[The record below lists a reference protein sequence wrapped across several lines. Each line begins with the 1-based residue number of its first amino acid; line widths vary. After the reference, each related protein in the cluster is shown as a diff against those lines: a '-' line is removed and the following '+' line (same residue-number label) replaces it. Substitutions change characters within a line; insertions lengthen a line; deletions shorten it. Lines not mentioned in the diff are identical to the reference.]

1 MVGFGR
7 DVTKTRNG
15 ERAISKGNGKMK
27 VGKKQRIENE
37 VTVRARVYSQF
48 LFSRSPSSFSRSP
61 VSVTQ
66 FSHIKHPIR
75 SERVPN
81 FHHPLLT
88 ANRLAPVVRKVDNAI
103 RRMKIYPVDNATG
116 LLACVASVSNRFIA
130 RTLEREQTKRCFFL
144 LSSQL
149 SRPART
155 EKLATQAR
163 WISLSN
169 V

>member
-1 MVGFGR
+1 
-7 DVTKTRNG
+7 
-15 ERAISKGNGKMK
+15 MK
-27 VGKKQRIENE
+27 LLIGLGVKLGSIPK
-37 VTVRARVYSQF
+37 F
-48 LFSRSPSSFSRSP
+48 LFSRSPCSFSRSP

-66 FSHIKHPIR
+66 FSHVKHPTR

-88 ANRLAPVVRKVDNAI
+88 ANLLAPVVQKVDNAI
-103 RRMKIYPVDNATG
+103 RRMIYPVDNAIN
-116 LLACVASVSNRFIA
+116 LLACVASVSNRVIA
-130 RTLEREQTKRCFFL
+130 RTLEREQKKRCFFL

-155 EKLATQAR
+155 ETLATQAR
-163 WISLSN
+163 RISLSN